1 MPYTI
6 MPKKSGFGLL
16 AAFAYE
22 PRQALDI
29 ARFMLQRGVKEVEII
44 ADEEVPP
51 ELAEHGGVVV
61 TRVANE

>member
-6 MPKKSGFGLL
+6 RPKSGGFGLL
-16 AAFAYE
+16 AAFAYD
-22 PRQALDI
+22 PHQALDI
-29 ARFMLQRGVKEVEII
+29 ARYMLQRGVKEVEII

-61 TRVANE
+61 TRANE

>member
-6 MPKKSGFGLL
+6 IPKKSSLGRL

-22 PRQALDI
+22 SHQALDI

-51 ELAEHGGVVV
+51 KLAEHGGVVV